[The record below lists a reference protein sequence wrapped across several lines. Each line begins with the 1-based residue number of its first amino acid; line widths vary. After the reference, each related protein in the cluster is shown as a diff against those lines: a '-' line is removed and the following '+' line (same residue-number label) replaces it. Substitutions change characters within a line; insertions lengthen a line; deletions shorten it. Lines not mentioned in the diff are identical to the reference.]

1 MEGQGGGCSGQGG
14 RRVPTKRE
22 IEVTERELDS
32 RRIPGFMAAM
42 DGAEKAEGK
51 QGSGLRRSA
60 WASSGL

>member
-1 MEGQGGGCSGQGG
+1 M
-14 RRVPTKRE
+14 PTKRE